1 VKRAATRERIYA
13 SRAPIAKGVWCKG
26 RNAAAGPASD
36 GITITCGC
44 TAWWRRMLLVER
56 RLCSPSPS
64 HPGTGAQSRGAE
76 SQGEVRLDHLA
87 APLPVRWHSQKESP
101 SGSVLICAVGHLNP
115 IERLYRCSIIT
126 FTITM
131 RGLTT
136 FCTSSSTTLCH
147 CVFANVL
154 LGARRPPCKLCDSQ
168 AKTHPRQT
176 VRRCNLCNQRN
187 SSVSYVRSAFT
198 HSMLTSQCC
207 ILRLNQSH
215 ERIGPPSRE
224 KFICRYKHEAA
235 DADGS

>member
-1 VKRAATRERIYA
+1 MPAGLQLQRECGVREGTRQLDQRATGLRL
-13 SRAPIAKGVWCKG
+13 RAVARRGGGGGCWLS
-26 RNAAAGPASD
+26 AGSARS
-36 GITITCGC
+36 
-44 TAWWRRMLLVER
+44 LL
-56 RLCSPSPS
+56 
-64 HPGTGAQSRGAE
+64 GTGRGAE
-76 SQGEVRLDHLA
+76 SQGERCVWTTTTLP
-87 APLPVRWHSQKESP
+87 PLPVRWHSQKESP